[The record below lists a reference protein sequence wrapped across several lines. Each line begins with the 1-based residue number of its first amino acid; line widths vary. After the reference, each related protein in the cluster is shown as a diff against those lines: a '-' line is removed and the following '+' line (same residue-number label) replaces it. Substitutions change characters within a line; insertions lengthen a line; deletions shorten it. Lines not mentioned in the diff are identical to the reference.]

1 MDITLVI
8 PTYNEAGNIPILV
21 DLVFNIFSNEELDGN
36 IIIVDDNSPDQTW
49 KVAEDLQDKYPN
61 LKVLRRLEK
70 RGLSSAVLDG
80 FAMANTE
87 IVGVID
93 ADLSH
98 PPEKIPELVAPII
111 NGEADFTL
119 GSRYIDQGGTQN
131 WPLKRR
137 LSSKIATWAVLGLT
151 KVKDPMSGFFFLKRD
166 VIKNIE
172 LNPKGFKI
180 GLEILVRGNYNKV
193 IEVPII
199 FRDRVYGE
207 SKLSSNVILDY
218 LLHVSKLYIY
228 KIFKTIRVKIF

>member
-21 DLVFNIFSNEELDGN
+21 NKVFNIFSNEELDGN

-70 RGLSSAVLDG
+70 RGLSSAVLEG

-98 PPEKIPELVAPII
+98 PPEKIPELLAPII
-111 NGEADFTL
+111 NGEADFTI
-119 GSRYIDQGGTQN
+119 GSRYINQGGTDN
-131 WPLKRR
+131 WPLKRKI
-137 LSSKIATWAVLGLT
+137 SSKIATLAVLGLT
-151 KVKDPMSGFFFLKRD
+151 KVKDPMSGFFFLKRE

-199 FRDRVYGE
+199 FRHRVYGK
-207 SKLSSNVILDY
+207 SKLSSKVILDY
-218 LLHVSKLYIY
+218 LLHASKLYIY
-228 KIFKTIRVKIF
+228 KIFGV

>member
-21 DLVFNIFSNEELDGN
+21 EKVFQIFSDEKLDGK
-36 IIIVDDNSPDQTW
+36 IIIVDDDSPDETW
-49 KVAEDLQDKYPN
+49 KVAENLQDKYPN

-137 LSSKIATWAVLGLT
+137 LSSKIATLAVLGLT
-151 KVKDPMSGFFFLKRD
+151 KVKDPMSGFFFLKKD
-166 VIKNIE
+166 LIKNVE
-172 LNPKGFKI
+172 LSPKGFKI
-180 GLEILVRGNYNKV
+180 GLEILVRGNCEKV
-193 IEVPII
+193 VEVPIV
-199 FRDRVYGE
+199 FRDREYGE
-207 SKLSSNVILDY
+207 SKLSSNVIVDY
-218 LLHVSKLYIY
+218 LVHVSKLYLF
-228 KIFKTIRVKIF
+228 KITQ

>member
-21 DLVFNIFSNEELDGN
+21 DKVFNIFSNEELDGY

-61 LKVLRRLEK
+61 LKVLRRLDK

-80 FAMANTE
+80 FAMAKTE

-119 GSRYIDQGGTQN
+119 GSRYIDQGGIEN
-131 WPLKRR
+131 WPLKRKI
-137 LSSKIATWAVLGLT
+137 SSKIATLAVLGLT
-151 KVKDPMSGFFFLKRD
+151 KAKDPMSGFFFLKRD

-172 LNPKGFKI
+172 LSPKGFKI
-180 GLEILVRGNYNKV
+180 GLEILVRGNCEKV
-193 IEVPII
+193 IEIPIV
-199 FRDRVYGE
+199 FRDREYGE

-228 KIFKTIRVKIF
+228 KIFKTIRVKTF

>member
-21 DLVFNIFSNEELDGN
+21 ERVFNIFSDAGLDGK
-36 IIIVDDNSPDQTW
+36 IIIVDDDSPDQTW
-49 KVAEDLQDKYPN
+49 KVAENLQDKYPN
-61 LKVLRRLEK
+61 LKVLRRLGK

-119 GSRYIDQGGTQN
+119 GSRYIDQGEIEN
-131 WPLKRR
+131 WPLKRKI
-137 LSSKIATWAVLGLT
+137 SSKIATLAVLGLT

-172 LNPKGFKI
+172 LNPQGFKI
-180 GLEILVRGNYNKV
+180 GLEILVRGNFNKV

-228 KIFKTIRVKIF
+228 KIFKMIRVKTF

>member
-21 DLVFNIFSNEELDGN
+21 EKVFKIFSDEKLEGK
-36 IIIVDDNSPDQTW
+36 IIIVDDDSPDQTW
-49 KVAEDLQDKYPN
+49 KVAENLQDKYPN

-119 GSRYIDQGGTQN
+119 GSRYIDQGGTKN

-137 LSSKIATWAVLGLT
+137 LSSKIATLAVLGLT
-151 KVKDPMSGFFFLKRD
+151 KVKDPMSGFFFLKKD
-166 VIKNIE
+166 LINNVE
-172 LNPKGFKI
+172 LSPKGFKI
-180 GLEILVRGNYNKV
+180 GLEILVRGNCEKV
-193 IEVPII
+193 VEVPIV
-199 FRDRVYGE
+199 FRDREYGE
-207 SKLSSNVILDY
+207 SKLSSNVIVDY
-218 LLHVSKLYIY
+218 LVHVSKLYLF
-228 KIFKTIRVKIF
+228 KITQ

>member
-8 PTYNEAGNIPILV
+8 PTYNESGNIAILV
-21 DLVFNIFSNEELDGN
+21 AKVFEVFNDNNLNGHVIV
-36 IIIVDDNSPDQTW
+36 VDDDSPDQTW
-49 KVAEDLQDKYPN
+49 KVAEDLRDTYPK
-61 LKVLRRLEK
+61 LQVLRRQDK

-111 NGEADFTL
+111 KGEADFTL

-137 LSSKIATWAVLGLT
+137 FSSKIATLAVLGLT
-151 KVKDPMSGFFFLKRD
+151 KVKDPMSGFFFLKKD
-166 VIKNIE
+166 LIKNVE
-172 LNPKGFKI
+172 LSPKGFKI
-180 GLEILVRGNYNKV
+180 GLEILVRGNCEKV
-193 IEVPII
+193 IEVPIV
-199 FRDRVYGE
+199 FLDRKYGE
-207 SKLSSNVILDY
+207 SKLSSNVIMDY
-218 LLHVSKLYIY
+218 LVHVSKLYLY
-228 KIFKTIRVKIF
+228 KLTIK

>member
-21 DLVFNIFSNEELDGN
+21 DLVFNIFSNEELDCN

>member
-21 DLVFNIFSNEELDGN
+21 EKVFRIFSCKKLDGK
-36 IIIVDDNSPDQTW
+36 IIIVDDDSPDQTW
-49 KVAEDLQDKYPN
+49 KVAENLKDKYPN
-61 LKVLRRLEK
+61 LDVLRRLEK

-80 FAMANTE
+80 FALANTE

-111 NGEADFTL
+111 KGEADFTL

-137 LSSKIATWAVLGLT
+137 LSSKIATLAVLGLT
-151 KVKDPMSGFFFLKRD
+151 KVKDPMSGFFFLKKD
-166 VIKNIE
+166 IIKNVE
-172 LNPKGFKI
+172 LSPKGFKI
-180 GLEILVRGNYNKV
+180 GLEILVRGNSEKV
-193 IEVPII
+193 IEVPIV
-199 FRDRVYGE
+199 FGDREYGE
-207 SKLSSNVILDY
+207 SKLSGSVIADY
-218 LLHVSKLYIY
+218 LLHISKLYLY
-228 KIFKTIRVKIF
+228 KILQ

>member
-61 LKVLRRLEK
+61 LKVLRRMEK

-80 FAMANTE
+80 FAMANTK

-98 PPEKIPELVAPII
+98 PPERIPELVAPII

-119 GSRYIDQGGTQN
+119 GSRYIIFSINLLKAYDQNSNYQ
-131 WPLKRR
+131 K
-137 LSSKIATWAVLGLT
+137 
-151 KVKDPMSGFFFLKRD
+151 
-166 VIKNIE
+166 
-172 LNPKGFKI
+172 
-180 GLEILVRGNYNKV
+180 EILHY
-193 IEVPII
+193 
-199 FRDRVYGE
+199 
-207 SKLSSNVILDY
+207 
-218 LLHVSKLYIY
+218 
-228 KIFKTIRVKIF
+228 